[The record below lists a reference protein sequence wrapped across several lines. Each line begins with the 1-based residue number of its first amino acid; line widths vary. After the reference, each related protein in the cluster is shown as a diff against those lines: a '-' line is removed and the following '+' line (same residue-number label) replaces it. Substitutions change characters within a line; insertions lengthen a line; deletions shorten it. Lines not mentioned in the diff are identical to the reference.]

1 MLFDNTNT
9 TAFFLLEKNDKKICF
24 QRELCSI
31 SDHPSTTCCLTQ
43 DVFKIISYKPYF
55 VVDFVAS
62 DKLES
67 SLDWEF

>member
-1 MLFDNTNT
+1 MYTFSELIWNIRKVGKIDSRKIQGQS
-9 TAFFLLEKNDKKICF
+9 AF
-24 QRELCSI
+24 
-31 SDHPSTTCCLTQ
+31 TCCLTQ

-67 SLDWEF
+67 SLDGEF